1 MMRFKTIFTSVLS
14 MSLLSGCLTTSL
26 QTNSTMSQ
34 SIFLDPVAK
43 EKRVVFL
50 NIKNT
55 SSCQIHLE
63 HKLKSSLEAKGYQIS
78 DDLENSTYILSTNVL
93 YCDKKQENN
102 TAGGALAGGALAGG
116 AVGAGISAYNSSSA
130 GGAIAA
136 GAAGALLGGLLA
148 KMSEDTI
155 YQMQVDVNIKQKIQ
169 NKVLNQNTNINS
181 QASVRDKKASGFLN
195 SFGGNVRNEKVGQLN
210 ANLASSTQQSYES
223 DYVERSTIVLAE
235 AVKTGLKLEEASEI
249 LEDKIAAQIAGLF

>member
-102 TAGGALAGGALAGG
+102 TAGGALAGG

-223 DYVERSTIVLAE
+223 DYVERSTIILAE
-235 AVKTGLKLEEASEI
+235 AVKAGLKLEEASEI

>member
-102 TAGGALAGGALAGG
+102 AAGGALAGG

-223 DYVERSTIVLAE
+223 DYVERSTIILAE

>member
-1 MMRFKTIFTSVLS
+1 MMRFEMIFTSVLA

-34 SIFLDPVAK
+34 SIFLDSVAK

-63 HKLKSSLEAKGYQIS
+63 HKLKSNLEAKGYQIS

-102 TAGGALAGGALAGG
+102 TAGGA
-116 AVGAGISAYNSSSA
+116 
-130 GGAIAA
+130 IAA
-136 GAAGALLGGLLA
+136 GAIGALLGGLLA
-148 KMSEDTI
+148 KVSEDTI

-169 NKVLNQNTNINS
+169 NKVLNQNVNINS

-195 SFGGNVRNEKVGQLN
+195 SFGGNVRNEKIGQLN

-223 DYVERSTIVLAE
+223 DYVERSTIILAE

>member
-1 MMRFKTIFTSVLS
+1 MRFKMIFTSVLA

-102 TAGGALAGGALAGG
+102 TAGGALAGGA
-116 AVGAGISAYNSSSA
+116 VGAGISAYNSSSA

-195 SFGGNVRNEKVGQLN
+195 SFGGNVRNEKVRQLN

-223 DYVERSTIVLAE
+223 DYVERSTIILAE

>member
-1 MMRFKTIFTSVLS
+1 MMRFKMIFTSVLA

-34 SIFLDPVAK
+34 SIFLDPVVK

-102 TAGGALAGGALAGG
+102 TAGGALAGGA
-116 AVGAGISAYNSSSA
+116 VGAGISAYNSSSA

-136 GAAGALLGGLLA
+136 GALLGGLLA
-148 KMSEDTI
+148 KVSEDTI

-169 NKVLNQNTNINS
+169 NKVLNQNVNINS

-210 ANLASSTQQSYES
+210 ANLTSSTQQSYES
-223 DYVERSTIVLAE
+223 DYVERSTIILAE

-249 LEDKIAAQIAGLF
+249 LEDKITAQIAGLF

>member
-102 TAGGALAGGALAGG
+102 TAGGALAGG

-223 DYVERSTIVLAE
+223 DYVERSTIILAE
-235 AVKTGLKLEEASEI
+235 AVKTGLKLKEASEI